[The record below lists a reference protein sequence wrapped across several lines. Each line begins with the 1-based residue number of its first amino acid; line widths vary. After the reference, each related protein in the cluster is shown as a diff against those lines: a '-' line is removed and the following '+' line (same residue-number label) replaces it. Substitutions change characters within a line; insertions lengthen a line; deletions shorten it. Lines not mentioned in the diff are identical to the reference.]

1 MHPPHHSEQLL
12 LSYPAPH
19 VLQITFNRPKQL
31 NAMGQQITNDLK
43 HVLDWFDKDP
53 ELWCCVVTGAGR
65 AFCAGADLKAWNES
79 KQEGQSAVANEQE
92 GVASSPHGFGA
103 LSRRSVSSKPIIA
116 AVNGLAFGGGLEI
129 VMNCDIVIASQD
141 AKFGFPEVKR
151 GVVVAQGAI
160 PRVAAISGHQL
171 ASELLFIGQPISAQE
186 AKDRFRFVNHVVP
199 AQQALPVA
207 IEWAKEITENSPDA
221 VASTKRGILMG
232 KQFAG
237 IEPSTI
243 AHAWSIESKR
253 VYEGENIRE
262 GLRAFVEKRKPQW
275 KNPAKL

>member
-1 MHPPHHSEQLL
+1 
-12 LSYPAPH
+12 
-19 VLQITFNRPKQL
+19 
-31 NAMGQQITNDLK
+31 MGQQITSDLK
-43 HVLDWFDKDP
+43 YVLDWFDKEP
-53 ELWCCVVTGAGR
+53 ELWCCIVTGAGR
-65 AFCAGADLKAWNES
+65 AFSAGADLKAWNDS
-79 KQEGQSAVANEQE
+79 KQTGRQDTVANEQE

-103 LSRRSVSSKPIIA
+103 LSRRTVSFKPIIA

-129 VMNCDIVIASQD
+129 VMNCDIVIASED

-171 ASELLFIGQPISAQE
+171 ACELLFTGRPISAKE
-186 AKDRFRFVNHVVP
+186 AMDRFGFVNCVVP
-199 AQQALPVA
+199 THQVLSTSIA
-207 IEWAKEITENSPDA
+207 WAKEITDNSPDA
-221 VASTKRGILMG
+221 VASTKRGILLG

-237 IEPSTI
+237 IESSTI

-275 KNPAKL
+275 RNPAKL